1 MNMSDVTT
9 KPEVEEV
16 TVVKQF
22 KSEEQVDN
30 WWPVENIVSK
40 YKLYPEGTKI
50 WARPLKVPEVKK
62 LSSLSEDNADF
73 VITEILKKTI
83 RGINIDDLLLVDK
96 LFLIFFLRA
105 NTFKESGYGVK
116 FYCPKCMKESAY
128 HFELSNLTIND
139 IPDDFDPDEVLTLNN
154 GDKVV
159 FQMLRVRDQL
169 AMDQFKNSPLVQA
182 AKEFDDEILQMAAMI
197 KTVNGEELSI
207 AAKYG
212 YITAKVGP
220 LGYADIATHLE
231 KLNVG
236 IDPVLNV
243 KCKACGGTSQIGIT
257 FRSDFFLPRR
267 IA

>member
-9 KPEVEEV
+9 PVVEEV
-16 TVVKQF
+16 IVPLF
-22 KSEEQVDN
+22 KSAEQVDN

-50 WARPLKVPEVKK
+50 WARPLKVLEVKK
-62 LSSLSEDNADF
+62 LSSLTEDNADF
-73 VITEILKKTI
+73 VITELLKKVV
-83 RGINIDDLLLVDK
+83 RGIAIEDLLLVDK
-96 LFLIFFLRA
+96 LFLVFFLRA

-116 FYCPKCMKESAY
+116 FYCPKCEKESAY
-128 HFELSNLTIND
+128 HFELSNLTINN
-139 IPDDFDPDEVLTLNN
+139 IPDDFDPDEAITLNN

-182 AKEFDDEILQMAAMI
+182 AKEFEDEILQMAAMI
-197 KTVNGEELSI
+197 KTVNGETLSI

-212 YITAKVGP
+212 YLTAKIDP
-220 LGYADIATHLE
+220 MDYADIATHLE

-236 IDPVLNV
+236 IDPILNV
-243 KCKACGGTSQIGIT
+243 KCKACGGTSPIGVT
-257 FRSDFFLPRR
+257 FRGDFFLPRR
-267 IA
+267 IS

>member
-96 LFLIFFLRA
+96 LFLIFFFL
-105 NTFKESGYGVK
+105 FCLKK
-116 FYCPKCMKESAY
+116 W
-128 HFELSNLTIND
+128 
-139 IPDDFDPDEVLTLNN
+139 
-154 GDKVV
+154 
-159 FQMLRVRDQL
+159 
-169 AMDQFKNSPLVQA
+169 
-182 AKEFDDEILQMAAMI
+182 EFLDY
-197 KTVNGEELSI
+197 TV
-207 AAKYG
+207 
-212 YITAKVGP
+212 
-220 LGYADIATHLE
+220 
-231 KLNVG
+231 
-236 IDPVLNV
+236 
-243 KCKACGGTSQIGIT
+243 IG
-257 FRSDFFLPRR
+257 
-267 IA
+267 